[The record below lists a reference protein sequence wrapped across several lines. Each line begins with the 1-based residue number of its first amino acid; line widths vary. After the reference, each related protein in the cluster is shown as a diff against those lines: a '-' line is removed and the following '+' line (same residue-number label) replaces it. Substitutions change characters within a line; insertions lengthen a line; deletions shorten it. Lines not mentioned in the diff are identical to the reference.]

1 LACNTPHGS
10 FGRLGM
16 NIIDVQ
22 EGFED
27 TTRWENYVP
36 TPKSKLE
43 KENTQRTM
51 KKDNCL
57 QLKPHTSDIAHA
69 P

>member
-1 LACNTPHGS
+1 
-10 FGRLGM
+10 M